1 MGIGIGIERINGF
14 LWRPA
19 ETFEASKEET
29 LSDAY
34 VYCFPLLVI
43 FSVLLAVIIG
53 IVLANPVAQSI
64 LGMRPDLELLKIIT
78 LMSVSGII
86 LGGTVGVLIAGI
98 WMHIWAYA
106 FGGRNGLEQTIK
118 VLLYAATPLLV
129 LGWIPVI
136 GTAIGAIWSLLLLLT
151 GLMHLQGMYSGRAI
165 LALVAALVV
174 PMVIM
179 GVIAAVVG
187 PAMLTHV

>member
-1 MGIGIGIERINGF
+1 MGIGIERIKGF

-34 VYCFPLLVI
+34 VYFFLLLVI
-43 FSVLLAVIIG
+43 FSVLLAVIVG
-53 IVLANPVAQSI
+53 IVLANPVAHSI
-64 LGMRPDLELLKIIT
+64 LGMAPDLELLKIIT
-78 LMSVSGII
+78 ALSVTGII
-86 LGGTVGVLIAGI
+86 IGGTVGVLIAGI
-98 WMHIWAYA
+98 WIHIWAYA
-106 FGGRNGLEQTIK
+106 FGGRNGLAQTIK

-136 GTAIGAIWSLLLLLT
+136 GTGIGAIWSLLLLLT

-165 LALVAALVV
+165 LALVATLLV
-174 PMVIM
+174 PVIII
-179 GVIAAVVG
+179 GVIAVVVVG
-187 PAMLTHV
+187 PAMLTHI

>member
-1 MGIGIGIERINGF
+1 VGIGIERIKSF

-34 VYCFPLLVI
+34 VYFFLLLVI

-64 LGMRPDLELLKIIT
+64 LGMAPDLELLKIIT
-78 LMSVSGII
+78 ALSVTGII
-86 LGGTVGVLIAGI
+86 IGGTVGVLIAGI
-98 WMHIWAYA
+98 WIHIWAYA
-106 FGGRNGLEQTIK
+106 FGGRNGLAQTIK

-136 GTAIGAIWSLLLLLT
+136 GTGIGAIWSLLLLLT

-165 LALVAALVV
+165 LALVATLLV
-174 PMVIM
+174 PVIII
-179 GVIAAVVG
+179 GVIAVVVVG
-187 PAMLTHV
+187 PAMLTHI

>member
-1 MGIGIGIERINGF
+1 VGIGIERIKGF

-34 VYCFPLLVI
+34 VYFFLLLVI
-43 FSVLLAVIIG
+43 FSVLLAVIVG
-53 IVLANPVAQSI
+53 IVLANPVAHSI
-64 LGMRPDLELLKIIT
+64 LGMAPDLELLKIIT
-78 LMSVSGII
+78 ALSVTGII
-86 LGGTVGVLIAGI
+86 IGGTVGVLIAGI
-98 WMHIWAYA
+98 WIHIWAYA
-106 FGGRNGLEQTIK
+106 FGGRNGLAQTIK

-136 GTAIGAIWSLLLLLT
+136 GTGIGAIWSLLLLLT

-165 LALVAALVV
+165 LALVATLLV
-174 PMVIM
+174 PVIII
-179 GVIAAVVG
+179 GVIAVVVVG
-187 PAMLTHV
+187 PAMLTHI

>member
-1 MGIGIGIERINGF
+1 MGIGIERIKGF

-34 VYCFPLLVI
+34 VYFFLLLVI
-43 FSVLLAVIIG
+43 FSVLLAVIVG

-64 LGMRPDLELLKIIT
+64 LGMAPDLELLKIIT
-78 LMSVSGII
+78 ALSVTGII
-86 LGGTVGVLIAGI
+86 IGGTVGVLIAGI
-98 WMHIWAYA
+98 WIHIWAYA
-106 FGGRNGLEQTIK
+106 FGGRNGLAQTIK

-129 LGWIPVI
+129 IGWIPVI
-136 GTAIGAIWSLLLLLT
+136 GTGIGAIWSLLLLLT

-165 LALVAALVV
+165 LALVATLLV
-174 PMVIM
+174 PVIII
-179 GVIAAVVG
+179 GVIAVVVVG
-187 PAMLTHV
+187 PAMLTHI

>member
-1 MGIGIGIERINGF
+1 MGIGIERINGF
-14 LWRPA
+14 LWSPA

-64 LGMRPDLELLKIIT
+64 LGMRPDSELLKIIT
-78 LMSVSGII
+78 LMSASGII

-151 GLMHLQGMYSGRAI
+151 GLTQLQGMYSGRAI
-165 LALVAALVV
+165 LALVAALLVPVV
-174 PMVIM
+174 VI
-179 GVIAAVVG
+179 GVIAAVLG
-187 PAMLTHV
+187 PAMLTHI

>member
-1 MGIGIGIERINGF
+1 MGIGIERIKGF

-34 VYCFPLLVI
+34 VYFFLLLVI

-64 LGMRPDLELLKIIT
+64 LGMAPDLELLKIIT
-78 LMSVSGII
+78 ALSATGII
-86 LGGTVGVLIAGI
+86 IGGTVGVLIAGI
-98 WMHIWAYA
+98 WIHIWAYA
-106 FGGRNGLEQTIK
+106 FGGRNGLAQTIK

-129 LGWIPVI
+129 IGWIPVI
-136 GTAIGAIWSLLLLLT
+136 GTGIGAIWSLLLLLT

-165 LALVAALVV
+165 LALVATLLV
-174 PMVIM
+174 PVIII
-179 GVIAAVVG
+179 GVIAVVVVG
-187 PAMLTHV
+187 PAMLTHI

>member
-1 MGIGIGIERINGF
+1 VGIGIERIKGF

-34 VYCFPLLVI
+34 VYFFLLLVI

-64 LGMRPDLELLKIIT
+64 LGMAPDLELLKIIT
-78 LMSVSGII
+78 ALSATGII
-86 LGGTVGVLIAGI
+86 IGGTVGVLIAGI
-98 WMHIWAYA
+98 WIHIWAYA
-106 FGGRNGLEQTIK
+106 FGGRNGLAQTIK

-129 LGWIPVI
+129 IGWIPVI
-136 GTAIGAIWSLLLLLT
+136 GTGIGAIWSLLLLLT

-165 LALVAALVV
+165 LALVATLLVPV
-174 PMVIM
+174 VVI
-179 GVIAAVVG
+179 GVIAVVVVG
-187 PAMLTHV
+187 PAMLTHI

>member
-1 MGIGIGIERINGF
+1 VGIGIERIKGF

-34 VYCFPLLVI
+34 VYFFLLLVI
-43 FSVLLAVIIG
+43 FSVLLAVIVG

-64 LGMRPDLELLKIIT
+64 LGMAPDLELLKIIT
-78 LMSVSGII
+78 ALSATGII
-86 LGGTVGVLIAGI
+86 IGGTVGVLIAGI
-98 WMHIWAYA
+98 WIHIWAYA
-106 FGGRNGLEQTIK
+106 FGGRNGLAQTIK

-136 GTAIGAIWSLLLLLT
+136 GTGIGAIWSLLLLLT

-165 LALVAALVV
+165 LALVATLLV
-174 PMVIM
+174 PVIII
-179 GVIAAVVG
+179 GVIAVVVVG
-187 PAMLTHV
+187 PAMLTHI

>member
-1 MGIGIGIERINGF
+1 MGIGRIRGF

-29 LSDAY
+29 LGDAY
-34 VYCFPLLVI
+34 VYYFTLLVF
-43 FSVLLAVIIG
+43 FSVLLAAVIG
-53 IVLANPVAQSI
+53 IVLANPAAQSI
-64 LGMRPDLELLKIIT
+64 LGMAPDLELLKIIT
-78 LMSVSGII
+78 LMSASGII

-129 LGWIPVI
+129 LGWVPVI
-136 GTAIGAIWSLLLLLT
+136 GTVIGAIWSLLLLLT
-151 GLMHLQGMYSGRAI
+151 GLTQLQGMYSGRAI
-165 LALVAALVV
+165 LALVAALLV
-174 PMVIM
+174 PVIVI
-179 GVIAAVVG
+179 GVIAAVAVG
-187 PAMLTHV
+187 PAMLTHI

>member
-1 MGIGIGIERINGF
+1 VGIKRIKGF
-14 LWRPA
+14 LWSPA

-34 VYCFPLLVI
+34 VYFFPLLAI

-53 IVLANPVAQSI
+53 IVLANPVAQNI
-64 LGMRPDLELLKIIT
+64 LGMRPDSELLKIIIA
-78 LMSVSGII
+78 LPASGII
-86 LGGTVGVLIAGI
+86 IGGTVGVLVAGI

-106 FGGRNGLEQTIK
+106 FGGRNGLTQTIK
-118 VLLYAATPLLV
+118 VLLYAATPLFV

-136 GTAIGAIWSLLLLLT
+136 GTAIGAIWAVLLVLT
-151 GLMHLQGMYSGRAI
+151 GLMQLQEMYSGRAI

>member
-1 MGIGIGIERINGF
+1 VGIGIGRINGF

-19 ETFEASKEET
+19 ETFDASKEET

-34 VYCFPLLVI
+34 VYYFTLLVI
-43 FSVLLAVIIG
+43 FSVLLAAVIG

-64 LGMRPDLELLKIIT
+64 LGMAPDLELLKIIIA
-78 LMSVSGII
+78 LSASGII

-106 FGGRNGLEQTIK
+106 FGGMNELAQTIK

-151 GLMHLQGMYSGRAI
+151 GLTQLQGMYSGRAI
-165 LALVAALVV
+165 LALVAALLVPVV
-174 PMVIM
+174 II
-179 GVIAAVVG
+179 GIIAVVFG

>member
-1 MGIGIGIERINGF
+1 MGIERIKGF

-34 VYCFPLLVI
+34 VYYFTLLVI
-43 FSVLLAVIIG
+43 FSVLLAAVIG

-106 FGGRNGLEQTIK
+106 FGGMNELAQTIK

>member
-1 MGIGIGIERINGF
+1 MGIGIERIKGF
-14 LWRPA
+14 LWCPA

-34 VYCFPLLVI
+34 VYFFLLLVI

-64 LGMRPDLELLKIIT
+64 LGMAPDLELLKIIT
-78 LMSVSGII
+78 ALSATGII
-86 LGGTVGVLIAGI
+86 IGGTVGVLIAGI
-98 WMHIWAYA
+98 WIHIWAYA
-106 FGGRNGLEQTIK
+106 FGGRNGLAQTIK

-136 GTAIGAIWSLLLLLT
+136 GTGIGAIWSLLLLLT

-165 LALVAALVV
+165 LALVATLLV
-174 PMVIM
+174 PVIII
-179 GVIAAVVG
+179 GVIAVVVVG
-187 PAMLTHV
+187 PAMLTHI